1 MVFNILNTTNYGMM
15 QNQMAA
21 GLWNAAAQNCSFWSV
36 MTPSCFPTIML
47 DPRFLLQRKSI
58 FPAFGNQSN
67 NQSWQNW
74 IIPSNNQTQGGNP
87 WDGYWEAWNKNN
99 KKVETDDSEDVA
111 KEGTVTKET
120 RVENLTT
127 LLKEIQKE
135 TDVADEAIKTA
146 LEEAEKAPTP
156 KEKLN
161 ALNKVFD
168 NVSIKFD
175 DIKNCLDQKDKDLLV
190 QAGLA
195 SNKSEEEI
203 DKQIEEIEKK
213 VKEISDSKF
222 STGNLTGLVSENQID
237 IFDLVAKYPDIITA
251 INAQKA
257 KITDPEDQVPC
268 NNTIKLICDNL
279 ITRAKEINA
288 KGLEAEI
295 KALSDAINNNKYD
308 KIQEVF
314 DKLYVAA
321 RLKAEEN
328 VITHLKEKYGENIVD
343 NTTFN
348 VEENLNENY
357 SAAIKAYQAKQIE
370 TKEEVNNNG
379 KAEHKGT
386 STSQK
391 NGKETSKAANNPKV
405 YLEPGNGAWYGNE
418 VANLLIGCTNDDE
431 EKRVSDYIQYR
442 VNENNIFHFLGGY
455 NSNICGGDYIFTQ
468 LATEYGF
475 NEGTQHPN
483 NLKCM
488 KHLLSK
494 VVSYLKNNEDTL
506 KTCYKSYSEDYK
518 FLSKKLN
525 ELQDDNYQVDKRDAI
540 AIDSIINKYSGTE
553 RNRTIYVKK

>member
-47 DPRFLLQRKSI
+47 DPRFLLQRNSI

-156 KEKLN
+156 EEKLN

-175 DIKNCLDQKDKDLLV
+175 DIKNCLDQKDIDLLV
-190 QAGLA
+190 EAGLA
-195 SNKSEEEI
+195 SNKSEKEI
-203 DKQIEEIEKK
+203 DEQINKIKKK
-213 VKEISDSKF
+213 VKEISDSNF
-222 STGNLTGLVSENQID
+222 NTGTITGLVRDNKID

-257 KITDPEDQVPC
+257 KIIDPEDQVSC
-268 NNTIKLICDNL
+268 NETIKVICDNL
-279 ITRAKEINA
+279 IKRAKAIDETGLKDEITALENA
-288 KGLEAEI
+288 LTGE
-295 KALSDAINNNKYD
+295 KYD

-321 RLKAEEN
+321 RLKAEEK
-328 VITHLKEKYGENIVD
+328 VITHLKAKYSNEIANDKTFDVANKLSEVDRYKTAVDEYNEKKKKEVKD
-343 NTTFN
+343 TPP
-348 VEENLNENY
+348 
-357 SAAIKAYQAKQIE
+357 AAE
-370 TKEEVNNNG
+370 TPAAEAAAAQTNNNG
-379 KAEHKGT
+379 KEKTVIYPRYGESRAEVVSNLLVGYT
-386 STSQK
+386 YPTDARDAS
-391 NGKETSKAANNPKV
+391 NCIKEINCDHIFYFLRKYNELNPK
-405 YLEPGNGAWYGNE
+405 EG
-418 VANLLIGCTNDDE
+418 
-431 EKRVSDYIQYR
+431 
-442 VNENNIFHFLGGY
+442 
-455 NSNICGGDYIFTQ
+455 IFTQ
-468 LATEYGF
+468 LATEWGF
-475 NEGTQHPN
+475 DTDLNGAYTKEQ
-483 NLKCM
+483 CM
-488 KHLLSK
+488 KHLAECMIGFLEGYEKLFEQDKKGELLERVKKELKIDIDLLNKAKMKPLSYA
-494 VVSYLKNNEDTL
+494 SALDNIA
-506 KTCYKSYSEDYK
+506 
-518 FLSKKLN
+518 KKYIQKLG
-525 ELQDDNYQVDKRDAI
+525 EF
-540 AIDSIINKYSGTE
+540 
-553 RNRTIYVKK
+553 TIYVKK